1 MKYMVGTRGSKL
13 AVAQTSGVCEAL
25 GRAYPEHEFEIKII
39 KTKGDLIQDRPL
51 DQIGDKGVFV
61 KEIEEQ
67 LLSGEV
73 QIGVHSMKDMPAFP
87 AQGLE
92 FAQAWEREDPRDA
105 LILREAASLEELP
118 PGAVIGT
125 GSRRREVQ
133 LKRLRQDLRVV
144 NIRGNVDTRLRKME
158 EQKLDGIVL
167 AAAGLHR
174 LGKKALITR
183 YLDPEE
189 MIPAP
194 AQGVL
199 ALEIRAGD
207 VALKQMLDGLK
218 SGETSL
224 AVAAERGFLAEM
236 GANCHMPVGAY
247 CHRLADGS
255 FRLLAMFGREEG
267 QEFKTANLTGTDPV
281 ALGER
286 AAFRIRRQMAGKVL
300 LVGGGPGDPGL
311 ITVKGLK
318 AVQQADCIVYDRLVS
333 GELLQEAKPECE
345 LIYVGKED
353 RRHTMRQEEINELLV
368 SMAMKYSRVVRLKGG
383 DPYVFGRGGEEALFL
398 QEKGVS
404 FEVIPG
410 VSSSVAGLAYAG
422 IPITH
427 RGLAGG
433 FHVVTAHDRQDELA
447 DIDFKAMAAGRD
459 TCVFL
464 MGLSKVREIARRLM
478 EEGMAPDTPAAV
490 ISNATTLRQKT
501 CSGELSGLAD
511 AVEAAGLKSPALIVV
526 GKVAGLRERL
536 DFFEKR
542 LLTGKRFLI
551 ARIEKETAG
560 VAGRPAEALEKPVA
574 GPKTGAFA
582 GLSQETVRETAGP
595 AALLRAAGAETEEI
609 TVGKIVYRPLGLTR
623 EFLQAQ
629 EWLIFTSRNGVESF
643 FADLKLNGIGE
654 LPEGIRIAVVGKKT
668 QESLEAHGRGA
679 DLISTAACGEN
690 LAERLKGLLTGTE
703 KVCFFGAEYT
713 DSCLEERLSPY
724 CRFEERVAYENRSV
738 AIPSLETE
746 QLAGYDGIVFTC
758 ASSVRRFAG
767 GVQGTLQEMEAA
779 GTHFYSIG
787 PKCTGCLEE
796 YGLKAVRQAKEA
808 SYEALAECVMDWENG
823 RLPEKEYHKKDET
836 VI

>member
-67 LLSGEV
+67 LLAGEI

-87 AQGLE
+87 APGLE
-92 FAQAWEREDPRDA
+92 FAEVWGREDPRDA

-118 PGAVIGT
+118 SGAVIGT

-174 LGKKALITR
+174 LGKKELITR

-218 SGETSL
+218 SGETAL

-267 QEFKTANLTGTDPV
+267 QEFKTADLTGTDPV

-433 FHVVTAHDRQDELA
+433 FHVVTAHDRLDELA

-551 ARIEKETAG
+551 ARIEKET
-560 VAGRPAEALEKPVA
+560 
-574 GPKTGAFA
+574 
-582 GLSQETVRETAGP
+582 VRETAGP

-609 TVGKIVYRPLGLTR
+609 TVGKIVYRPLGLNR

-629 EWLIFTSRNGVESF
+629 DWLIFTSRNGVESF

-654 LPEGIRIAVVGKKT
+654 LPEGIRIAVVSKKT
-668 QESLEAHGRGA
+668 QESLEGHGRRA
-679 DLISTAACGEN
+679 DLVSTAACGED
-690 LAERLKGLLTGTE
+690 LAESLKGLLTGTE

-713 DSCLEERLSPY
+713 DSRLEERLSPY

-767 GVQGTLQEMEAA
+767 GVQGSLQEMEAA

-787 PKCTGCLEE
+787 PKCTGCLEG

-808 SYEALAECVMDWENG
+808 SYEALAECVMDWEKG
-823 RLPEKEYHKKDET
+823 RLPEKEQHKKDET

>member
-13 AVAQTSGVCEAL
+13 AVAQTGGVCEAL

-87 AQGLE
+87 APGLE
-92 FAQAWEREDPRDA
+92 FAQAWGREDPRDA

-174 LGKKALITR
+174 LGKRELITR

-207 VALKQMLDGLK
+207 IALKQMLDGLK
-218 SGETSL
+218 SGETVL

-267 QEFKTANLTGTDPV
+267 QEFKTADLTGTDPV
-281 ALGER
+281 ALGEK
-286 AAFRIRRQMAGKVL
+286 AAFRIRRQLAGKVL

-368 SMAMKYSRVVRLKGG
+368 FMAMKYSRVVRLKGG

-398 QEKGVS
+398 QERGVS

-433 FHVVTAHDRQDELA
+433 FHVVTAHDRLDELA

-551 ARIEKETAG
+551 ARIEKET
-560 VAGRPAEALEKPVA
+560 
-574 GPKTGAFA
+574 
-582 GLSQETVRETAGP
+582 VRETAGP

-609 TVGKIVYRPLGLTR
+609 TVGKIVYRPLGLNR

-629 EWLIFTSRNGVESF
+629 DWLIFTSRNGVESF

-654 LPEGIRIAVVGKKT
+654 LPEGIRIAVVSKKT
-668 QESLEAHGRGA
+668 QESLEGHGRRA
-679 DLISTAACGEN
+679 DLVSTAACGED
-690 LAERLKGLLTGTE
+690 LAESLKGLLTGTE

-713 DSCLEERLSPY
+713 DSRLEERLSPY
-724 CRFEERVAYENRSV
+724 CRFQERVAYENRSV

-787 PKCTGCLEE
+787 PKCTGCLEG

-823 RLPEKEYHKKDET
+823 RLPEKERHKKDET

>member
-13 AVAQTSGVCEAL
+13 AVAQTGGVCEAL

-87 AQGLE
+87 APGLE
-92 FAQAWEREDPRDA
+92 FAEAWGREDPRDA

-174 LGKKALITR
+174 LGKKELITR

-207 VALKQMLDGLK
+207 IALKQMLDGLK
-218 SGETSL
+218 SGETAL

-267 QEFKTANLTGTDPV
+267 QEFKTADLTGTDPV
-281 ALGER
+281 ALGEK
-286 AAFRIRRQMAGKVL
+286 AAFRIRRQLAGKVL

-433 FHVVTAHDRQDELA
+433 FHVVTAHDRLDELA

-490 ISNATTLRQKT
+490 LSNATTLRQKT

-551 ARIEKETAG
+551 ARIEKET
-560 VAGRPAEALEKPVA
+560 
-574 GPKTGAFA
+574 
-582 GLSQETVRETAGP
+582 VRETAGP

-609 TVGKIVYRPLGLTR
+609 TVGKIVYRPLGLNR

-629 EWLIFTSRNGVESF
+629 DWLIFTSRNGVESF

-668 QESLEAHGRGA
+668 QESLEGHGRRA
-679 DLISTAACGEN
+679 DLVSTAACGED
-690 LAERLKGLLTGTE
+690 LAESLKGLLTGTE

-713 DSCLEERLSPY
+713 ESRLEERLSPY

-767 GVQGTLQEMEAA
+767 SVQGSLQEMEAA

-787 PKCTGCLEE
+787 PKCTGCLEG

-808 SYEALAECVMDWENG
+808 SYEALAECVMDRENG
-823 RLPEKEYHKKDET
+823 RLPEKEQHKKDET